1 MNDKKN
7 VLMIIDSPMD
17 NAGVQN
23 VVMSI
28 IRSLHS
34 KYNFDVLACSLK
46 EGYFDKEIEKFGGVV
61 YRTDLIRYEGNKL
74 SYLKRIRQLR
84 SATIKC
90 LESNKYDIIHCN
102 NGVDAGTCLKVA
114 YDFGIAVRINH
125 SHGHYTFN
133 TKNPILKVY
142 YDKGLKWSNKYA
154 TLRLACSNIAGKSLF
169 GEKEFFNIL
178 NPIDY
183 TYFSSIK
190 RVEHDNI
197 NLMQIGYYYDNKN
210 QLFSSL

>member
-61 YRTDLIRYEGNKL
+61 YRTDLIRYEGNNQMGRTKKVIQKL
-74 SYLKRIRQLR
+74 
-84 SATIKC
+84 T
-90 LESNKYDIIHCN
+90 
-102 NGVDAGTCLKVA
+102 
-114 YDFGIAVRINH
+114 
-125 SHGHYTFN
+125 
-133 TKNPILKVY
+133 
-142 YDKGLKWSNKYA
+142 
-154 TLRLACSNIAGKSLF
+154 
-169 GEKEFFNIL
+169 
-178 NPIDY
+178 
-183 TYFSSIK
+183 
-190 RVEHDNI
+190 
-197 NLMQIGYYYDNKN
+197 
-210 QLFSSL
+210 